1 MEPVKPVS
9 ILLVDC
15 DGVLT
20 NSQVYVTHKGER
32 FKAFNSRDNRALAEF
47 VAAGW
52 QVHIVSASGWP
63 GVEEFVKNTG
73 VEVHLN
79 NQKTREDIIKIT
91 NWKPFIAVGDD
102 VFDLTMLEMA
112 HRAYCPMDADYEVV
126 CRHWVDI
133 LSTNGGQGVIAEL
146 ARTLLRKPGN

>member
-1 MEPVKPVS
+1 MTN

-15 DGVLT
+15 DGVLS
-20 NSQVYVTHKGER
+20 NGQVYVTHKGER

-73 VEVHLN
+73 VEVHLD
-79 NQKTREDIIKIT
+79 NQKTREDILKIT
-91 NWKPFIAVGDD
+91 EGNPFYAVGDD
-102 VFDLTMLEMA
+102 VFDLTMMEMA
-112 HRAYCPMDADYEVV
+112 QRAFCPADADYQVV
-126 CRHWVDI
+126 IKHWVDI
-133 LSTNGGQGVIAEL
+133 LSTNGGQGVVAEL
-146 ARTLLRKPGN
+146 ARTFLRKPGN